1 MGFLASLFSSSAAE
15 PINAVGNVLDK
26 LFTSDEEELN
36 MEIIKQRLAQEP
48 ALVQAEIMKVQAQHR
63 SLFVAGARP
72 FLMWIC
78 GLGYLFAFVIN
89 PILQWLMPEIGS
101 PDLPMEAMMELT
113 LAMLGLAGLRTV
125 EKLKG
130 KAA

>member
-1 MGFLASLFSSSAAE
+1 MGLLTGFFSSSAAE
-15 PINAVGNVLDK
+15 PINAIGNVLDS
-26 LFTSDEEELN
+26 LFTSDEEKLN
-36 MEIIKQRLAQEP
+36 LAIVRQRLAQQP
-48 ALVQAEIMKVQAQHR
+48 NLAQSEIMKVQAQHR

-89 PILQWLMPEIGS
+89 PILQWLMPEAGS
-101 PDLPMEAMMELT
+101 PDLPMDVMMELT